1 MKMVGKLIRNLLRK
15 KIFYFG
21 IVAIILGLSF
31 CHYAFIRSAQAAP
44 QCTSSSMPGDPWG
57 GDGVHFFYSA
67 TPTSLIVGRPDAV
80 IEIDSC
86 NMHEPD
92 SPPNRGWNRYLLRR
106 VGTTGPDLEAQYGY
120 GGGQNL
126 TISFDLSSVAP
137 GYYNLIHYYSNKT
150 SYIPE
155 VWNPGSDGQ
164 ELPDYPAGP
173 NEYYDA
179 PHVPVGDYHP
189 KVVYNRQILVY
200 SPAIVGW
207 GWFGAATPGDT
218 SCRDSRGQPYPC
230 GSPAWMSLNC
240 LSDTIGGTSRN
251 RCYDAVDNPTG
262 VDYGLSLFYDMDHF
276 SIRGQAWLGIHS
288 DNDSNPANNTGIGWA
303 SFDPTIDQGNAYYA
317 VPTLAGTTATQASY
331 NEDTGAVYG
340 WARIRTLQ
348 EEGVNTR
355 CSTTTRDWSDV
366 PISLLGSLN
375 GLSSH
380 LVEASDRTVHAT
392 WVGPGPDQSI
402 YYDYLT
408 GGSWL
413 ANPINLS
420 NIVGGETGNSAPD
433 IAVES
438 DGTVYV
444 SYIHQGT
451 DIRVFSCS
459 SSCDDTANWSYTNAV
474 TGVVGLTDQS
484 LATTKD
490 FSRTIYVY
498 YQLNNEV
505 YIVTS
510 QDGSAWTGPEN
521 ISNSGTASWPR
532 LAVDFQDNVHV
543 VWQAGSNIYYRK
555 YTNGSGW
562 SPDLS
567 SPGTQVNVLGASAH
581 PAIAVDPEA
590 NPHIVYETAA
600 NIVYRKHTPIGGWY
614 SEIQVSSGTSDT
626 NPIIAYGNDYR
637 VHILYLDN
645 DHAPNKKILY
655 TESTNGKD
663 WSVPNPVYDEN
674 TVDQLSPDAI
684 VTKDNYVQA
693 LFSRPGDVIHQTV
706 STGSFGD
713 SCTAPSPT
721 DVSGTDWGWVSL
733 RGGLGMCGAA
743 QCATPQDYADV
754 LETIGPGFRSCFA
767 CDETAKSCKIC
778 EVLDKDYGAPSAT
791 NPPRYACNVCTACGK
806 CENQPAISCYDD
818 TPCNGGSCVIN
829 NKCSRTGVAC
839 DQETPCEWTEGEK
852 NECVPACA
860 SCDSCNIWG
869 VSIDGDLA
877 TGANF
882 HGYGWSAGGTV
893 DITGQ
898 PGSYNSGDVDSAYNL
913 TLAGACTSSNDCV
926 AGGWAINN
934 PANPNFNT
942 AGQLCGKDADFGL
955 AGGTLD
961 GWGACQVRGPGALT
975 KYFTK
980 DIPITQAGNYFISLN
995 AIFDASVNENV
1006 VIEILD
1012 NATDGNII
1020 KTLTSADLNNVGKV
1034 RKTCTFPN
1042 EVYLEPGNLLRLKSS
1057 NDVDTEIDSFQLT
1070 SLPVSDLNCELNN
1083 ELTEVYVDEV
1093 GFGFMDYSNVSTLDP
1108 WVQTQYGN
1116 IYSGGAVGPGGGAPA
1131 GAMNSTYIIGT
1142 AAGAGIDSSWI
1153 APIIREGTETTFG
1166 LPSAEHNYRNP
1177 LGKIPYAELSKPAGS
1192 NPYSDRVIEYNSETA
1207 PACDPVTHNISWGQV
1222 KDNIIPPS
1230 GKGPLRKGVYHFGRI
1245 DDPCN
1250 LVINQEMELE
1260 NGNNENGAGTFLIEG
1275 DLIVDANISV
1285 KETGNQIDVISE
1297 LASAGFIVKGN
1308 VKIKGTVT
1316 EMVGAYAVIGCD
1328 NVGGNCQGDP
1338 SSHVGLFDTAYDS
1351 DASTDQFKLY
1361 GVVIAYRY
1369 DFGRK
1374 YSGLEGAEVF
1384 TNNGVLQAN
1393 PPPGFVDIST
1403 ATKISAE
1410 RPFTTP

>member
-1 MKMVGKLIRNLLRK
+1 MVGKLIRNLLQK

-31 CHYAFIRSAQAAP
+31 CHHAFIHSTHAAP
-44 QCTSSSMPGDPWG
+44 ACSSYQVCSSPQWNEGP
-57 GDGVHFFYSA
+57 HIFYSV
-67 TPTSLIVGRPDAV
+67 TPESLIMGNHVVELRVDN
-80 IEIDSC
+80 C
-86 NMHEPD
+86 NFHEPSDPPD
-92 SPPNRGWNRYLLRR
+92 SGFNRYVLRR
-106 VGTTGPDLEAQYGY
+106 DGGTSEDGNDIESTYGY
-120 GGGQNL
+120 QAGQYL
-126 TISFDLSSVAP
+126 YLGFDLTGVGA
-137 GYYNLIHYYSNKT
+137 GYYSLIHYYST
-150 SYIPE
+150 MTHC
-155 VWNPGSDGQ
+155 NPDTWSPGKDNL
-164 ELPDYPAGP
+164 ELPDPPY
-173 NEYYDA
+173 EYHDLISDDYA
-179 PHVPVGDYHP
+179 PKKTYGR
-189 KVVYNRQILVY
+189 KILVY

-240 LSDTIGGTSRN
+240 MSDTIGGTSRN
-251 RCYDAVDNPTG
+251 RCYDAVENPTG
-262 VDYGLSLFYDMDHF
+262 IDYGLSLFYDMDHF
-276 SIRGQAWLGIHS
+276 RIRGQAWLGIHS
-288 DNDSNPANNTGIGWA
+288 DNDSNPANNTGIGWTN
-303 SFDPTIDQGNAYYA
+303 FDPTIDQGNPYSA
-317 VPTLAGTTATQASY
+317 VPTLAGTTVAQASY

-340 WARIRTLQ
+340 WARIQTLQ
-348 EEGVNTR
+348 EEGTNTR
-355 CSTTTRDWSDV
+355 CSTMARDWSGV

-375 GLSSH
+375 GLSGH
-380 LVEASDRTVHAT
+380 LVEAPDHTLHAT
-392 WVGPGPDQSI
+392 WVGPGPDQSV
-402 YYDYLT
+402 YYDYQTAGLWLT
-408 GGSWL
+408 
-413 ANPINLS
+413 NPVNLS
-420 NIVGGETGNSAPD
+420 NIAGGEIGNSVPD
-433 IAVES
+433 ISVES

-451 DIRVFSCS
+451 DIRLFSCS
-459 SSCDDTANWSYTNAV
+459 SSCDDSANWSFTDAV
-474 TGVVGLTDQS
+474 TGVVGLADQV

-490 FSRTIYVY
+490 ISRTIYVF
-498 YQLNNEV
+498 YQVNGDV
-505 YIVTS
+505 FIITS
-510 QDGSAWTGPEN
+510 QDGSAWTVPEN
-521 ISNSGTASWPR
+521 ISDSGTASWPR
-532 LAVDFQDNVHV
+532 LAVDFQDNIHV
-543 VWQAGSNIYYRK
+543 VWQDGSNIYYRK

-590 NPHIVYETAA
+590 NPHIAYETAP

-614 SEIQVSSGTSDT
+614 SEIQVTSGTNDT

-637 VHILYLDN
+637 AHVLYLDN
-645 DHAPNKKILY
+645 AHVPNKKILY
-655 TESTNGKD
+655 SESTNGKD
-663 WSVPNPVYDEN
+663 WSTPNPIYDEN

-684 VTKDNYVQA
+684 VTKNNYVQA

-706 STGSFGD
+706 STGVYGD

-733 RGGLGMCGAA
+733 RGGLGMCGAT

-754 LETIGPGFRSCFA
+754 LETIGPGFRGCYA

-778 EVLDKDYGAPSAT
+778 EIIDQDYGAPNMT
-791 NPPRYACNVCTACGK
+791 TPPRYACNVCTSCGK
-806 CENQPAISCYDD
+806 CDNQPTISCYDD

-829 NKCSRTGVAC
+829 SKCSRTGVAC
-839 DQETPCEWTEGEK
+839 DQDNPCEWTEGEK

-882 HGYGWSAGGTV
+882 HGYAWSAGGTV

-898 PGSYNSGDVDSAYNL
+898 PGSYNSGDTDSAYNL
-913 TLAGACTSSNDCV
+913 TLAGSCSSANDCV
-926 AGGWAINN
+926 AGGWVINS

-942 AGQLCGKDADFGL
+942 ASQLCGKDADFGL
-955 AGGTLD
+955 GGGTLN
-961 GWGACQVRGPGALT
+961 GWGACQVRGPGAST

-980 DIPITQAGNYFISLN
+980 DLPASITQAGNYFLSLK
-995 AIFDASVNENV
+995 AVYDTSVNENV
-1006 VIEILD
+1006 VVEILD
-1012 NATDGNII
+1012 NATDGNVIN
-1020 KTLTSADLNNVGKV
+1020 TLTSADLNNAGKAV
-1034 RKTCTFPN
+1034 KTCTFSN
-1042 EVYLEPGNLLRLKSS
+1042 EVYLEPGNLLRFTSV
-1057 NDVDTEIDSFQLT
+1057 NDVDIEIDSFQIT
-1070 SLPVSDLNCELNN
+1070 SLPVSNVNCELNN

-1108 WVQTQYGN
+1108 WIQTQYGN

-1142 AAGAGIDSSWI
+1142 AEGAGIDSSWI

-1166 LPSAEHNYRNP
+1166 LPSPEHNYRNP
-1177 LGKIPYAELSKPAGS
+1177 LGKIPYAELSKSAGS
-1192 NPYSDRVIEYNSETA
+1192 NPYSDRVIEFNKDTLPDCQPNGSIYWSE
-1207 PACDPVTHNISWGQV
+1207 V
-1222 KDNIIPPS
+1222 KNTVIPPN
-1230 GKGPLRKGVYHFGRI
+1230 GKGPLRKGIYHFGRSNEA
-1245 DDPCN
+1245 CN
-1250 LVINQEMELE
+1250 LVIDQEMELE
-1260 NGNNENGAGTFLIEG
+1260 NGNNENGSGTFLIEG
-1275 DLIVDANISV
+1275 DLVVDANISV

-1308 VKIKGTVT
+1308 VKIKGSVT
-1316 EMVGAYAVIGCD
+1316 EIVGAYAVIGCD
-1328 NVGGNCQGDP
+1328 DAGGNCQGDP
-1338 SSHVGLFDTAYDS
+1338 LSHVGLFDTAYDT

-1393 PPPGFVDIST
+1393 PPPGFVNIST